1 MLEKIILRNKKDD
14 SWRIFSSPVEVLYTH
29 DLNHVKNVL
38 NEVQDKV
45 EKKKLIAAGYL
56 SYEAAPAFD
65 NAYRVNEK
73 GSLPLICFGLFK
85 DYKIEKNLESQKLES
100 AEAIEWEVTTDR
112 TLYESH
118 LKYIKDQIKLGNTY
132 QVNYTLRK
140 HSNTISNPYDFFLEK
155 AQDAPYAAF
164 IDSDEHT
171 IISMSP
177 ELFFKLSGDSII
189 CKPMKGTSKRGKT
202 LHEDIVL
209 MEDLKNSEKDQAENI
224 MITDMLRND
233 MGKISNTGSV
243 KVLSEFDIE
252 KYPTVWQMTSSIES
266 QANASITGIF
276 EALFPCASVTGAP
289 KVSSMKIISEIE
301 DQPREIY
308 TGAIGYIAPN
318 NEAQF
323 SVPIRTIL
331 SDKRAHRSVYGTGSG
346 IVWDSEIQK
355 EWDECQNK
363 SAILSAGSQDFEL
376 FETMRWNSSK
386 KIFLEKLHL
395 DRLKDSAEF
404 YDYKFHHEK
413 ISNKLQDYLKNLEP
427 ESEKVIRL
435 FLAKDGEIRLTT
447 SAYKEQNKD
456 KPQFISLAMRPV
468 NSEDRSLY
476 HKTTNRSV
484 YENAIGENPD
494 CDDILLWNEAGNI
507 TESTISN
514 VIFKK
519 DSEYYTPPVS
529 CGLLSGTYRAHL
541 ISQGHLK
548 ERIIPKAEI
557 NLYSEIYLINS
568 VRGKYPVKLI

>member
-1 MLEKIILRNKKDD
+1 
-14 SWRIFSSPVEVLYTH
+14 
-29 DLNHVKNVL
+29 
-38 NEVQDKV
+38 
-45 EKKKLIAAGYL
+45 
-56 SYEAAPAFD
+56 
-65 NAYRVNEK
+65 
-73 GSLPLICFGLFK
+73 
-85 DYKIEKNLESQKLES
+85 
-100 AEAIEWEVTTDR
+100 
-112 TLYESH
+112 
-118 LKYIKDQIKLGNTY
+118 
-132 QVNYTLRK
+132 
-140 HSNTISNPYDFFLEK
+140 
-155 AQDAPYAAF
+155 
-164 IDSDEHT
+164 
-171 IISMSP
+171 
-177 ELFFKLSGDSII
+177 
-189 CKPMKGTSKRGKT
+189 MKGTSKRGKN
-202 LHEDIVL
+202 LHEDIAL
-209 MEDLKNSEKDQAENI
+209 MEELKNSEKDKAENI

-233 MGKISNTGSV
+233 MGKISKIGSV

-266 QANASITGIF
+266 QTSASIAEIF

-301 DQPREIY
+301 EQPREIY

-331 SDKRAHRSVYGTGSG
+331 SDKKAYRSVYGTGSG
-346 IVWDSEIQK
+346 IVWDSESQK

-363 SAILSAGSQDFEL
+363 SAILSANSQNFEL
-376 FETMRWNSSK
+376 FETMRWDSNK
-386 KIFLEKLHL
+386 RIFLEKLHL

-404 YDYKFHHEK
+404 YNFKFHREK
-413 ISNKLQDYLKNLEP
+413 INDELQDYLKNLGS
-427 ESEKVIRL
+427 ESKKIIRL
-435 FLAKDGEIRLTT
+435 FLAKDGEIRLT
-447 SAYKEQNKD
+447 SSSYKEQNKD
-456 KPQFISLAMRPV
+456 KSYYISLALRPV
-468 NSEDRSLY
+468 NSEDLSLY

-484 YENAIGENPD
+484 YENAIGENQD

>member
-14 SWRIFSSPVEVLYTH
+14 SWSIFSSPLQVLFTH
-29 DLNHVKNVL
+29 DLNQVKDVL
-38 NEVQDKV
+38 NEVQNKV
-45 EKKKLIAAGYL
+45 EKKNLIAAGYL

-65 NAYRVNEK
+65 NAYCVNEK
-73 GSLPLICFGLFK
+73 GNLPLICFGLFK
-85 DYKIEKNLESQKLES
+85 NYKIEKTLESHSLES
-100 AEAIEWEVTTDR
+100 AEAIEWAITTDR
-112 TLYESH
+112 TLYENY
-118 LKYIKDQIKLGNTY
+118 LQYIKDQIKLGNTY

-140 HSNTISNPYDFFLEK
+140 FTECISNPYSFFLEK
-155 AQDAPYAAF
+155 AQDAPYAAY
-164 IDSDEHT
+164 IESNEHT
-171 IISMSP
+171 IISASP
-177 ELFFKLSGDSII
+177 ELFFKLNGESLM

-202 LHEDIVL
+202 LHDDIAL
-209 MEDLKNSEKDQAENI
+209 MEELKNSEKDKAENI

-233 MGKISNTGSV
+233 MGKISDTGSV

-252 KYPTVWQMTSSIES
+252 KYPTVWQMTSSIKS
-266 QANASITGIF
+266 QTSTNITGIF

-331 SDKRAHRSVYGTGSG
+331 SDKKACRSVYGTGSG
-346 IVWDSEIQK
+346 IVWDSESHK

-363 SAILSAGSQDFEL
+363 SAILSANSQNFEL
-376 FETMRWNSSK
+376 FETMRWESSK
-386 KIFLEKLHL
+386 RIFLEKLHL

-404 YDYKFHHEK
+404 YNFKFHHEK
-413 ISNKLQDYLKNLEP
+413 INDKLQDYLKNLES
-427 ESEKVIRL
+427 ESERIIRL
-435 FLAKDGEIRLTT
+435 FLAKDGDIRLTT
-447 SAYKEQNKD
+447 SAYKKQNKD
-456 KPQFISLAMRPV
+456 KPQFISFAMRPI

-484 YENAIGENPD
+484 YENAIGENPV
-494 CDDILLWNEAGNI
+494 CDDILLWNEDGNI

-519 DSEYYTPPVS
+519 DSKYYTPPIS
-529 CGLLSGTYRAHL
+529 CGLLGGTYRTHL
-541 ISQGHLK
+541 INQGHLE
-548 ERIIPKAEI
+548 ERIIPKTEI

>member
-29 DLNHVKNVL
+29 ELQNVREVL
-38 NEVQDKV
+38 NKVQNKV
-45 EKKKLIAAGYL
+45 EKKNLIAAGYL

-65 NAYRVNEK
+65 SAYCVNKK

-85 DYKIEKNLESQKLES
+85 DYKTEITLESNNHES
-100 AEAIEWEVTTDR
+100 AEAIEWEIATNQTH
-112 TLYESH
+112 YEIH

-140 HSNTISNPYDFFLEK
+140 HSKCIANPYGFFLEK
-155 AQDAPYAAF
+155 VQDAPYAAF
-164 IDSDEHT
+164 IESDEHT
-171 IISMSP
+171 IISTSP
-177 ELFFKLSGDSII
+177 ELFFELSDESLI
-189 CKPMKGTSKRGKT
+189 CKPMKGTSKRGRT
-202 LHEDIVL
+202 LKEDIAL
-209 MEDLKNSEKDQAENI
+209 MKELKNSEKDKAENI

-233 MGKISNTGSV
+233 MGKISDTGSV

-252 KYPTVWQMTSSIES
+252 KYPTVWQMTSSVKS
-266 QANASITGIF
+266 QTRASITAIF

-331 SDKRAHRSVYGTGSG
+331 SNKKIDRSVYGTGSG
-346 IVWDSEIQK
+346 IVWDSEWEK

-363 SAILSAGSQDFEL
+363 SAILSVSHQNFEL
-376 FETMRWNSSK
+376 FETMRWDSNRG
-386 KIFLEKLHL
+386 IFLEELHL
-395 DRLKDSAEF
+395 NRLKDSAEF
-404 YDYKFHHEK
+404 YNFKFSHEK
-413 ISNKLQDYLKNLEP
+413 INDKLHDYLKNLEP
-427 ESEKVIRL
+427 ESEKIIRL
-435 FLAKDGEIRLTT
+435 FLAKDGETRLTT
-447 SAYKEQNKD
+447 SAYKEHNKD
-456 KPQFISLAMRPV
+456 KYQLISLAMQPV
-468 NSEDRSLY
+468 DSDDLSLY
-476 HKTTNRSV
+476 HKTTIRGI
-484 YENAIGENPD
+484 YEDATGENPD
-494 CDDILLWNEAGNI
+494 CDDVLLWNEDGHI

-514 VIFKK
+514 IIFKK
-519 DSEYYTPPVS
+519 DSEYFTPPIS
-529 CGLLSGTYRAHL
+529 CGLLGGTYRTHL
-541 ISQGHLK
+541 INQGHLV
-548 ERIIPKAEI
+548 ERIIPKTEI

>member
-14 SWRIFSSPVEVLYTH
+14 SWRIFSSPLGVLYTH
-29 DLNHVKNVL
+29 DLHRVRDVL
-38 NEVQDKV
+38 NEVQNKV

-65 NAYRVNEK
+65 NAYSVNEK
-73 GSLPLICFGLFK
+73 GSFPLICFGLFK
-85 DYKIEKNLESQKLES
+85 DYKIEKSLASQNLKS
-100 AEAIEWEVTTDR
+100 AEIKEWEIATDR
-112 TLYESH
+112 SLYESH

-132 QVNYTLRK
+132 QVNYTLRNY
-140 HSNTISNPYDFFLEK
+140 SNCISNPYGFFLEK

-164 IDSDEHT
+164 IESDEHT
-171 IISMSP
+171 IISASP
-177 ELFFKLSGDSII
+177 ELFFKLSGESLI

-202 LHEDIVL
+202 LHEDIAL
-209 MEDLKNSEKDQAENI
+209 MEELKNSEKDKAENI

-233 MGKISNTGSV
+233 MGKISDTGSV

-252 KYPTVWQMTSSIES
+252 KYSTVWQMTSSIKS
-266 QANASITGIF
+266 RTSTSITGIF

-331 SDKRAHRSVYGTGSG
+331 SHKRACRSVYGTGSG
-346 IVWDSEIQK
+346 IVWDSESQK

-363 SAILSAGSQDFEL
+363 SAILSASCQNFEL
-376 FETMRWNSSK
+376 FETMRWESSK
-386 KIFLEKLHL
+386 RIFLEKLHL

-404 YDYKFHHEK
+404 YNFKFHREK
-413 ISNKLQDYLKNLEP
+413 INDKLQNYLKNLEP
-427 ESEKVIRL
+427 ESEKIIRL

-447 SAYKEQNKD
+447 STYKEQNKD
-456 KPQFISLAMRPV
+456 KPQFISFAMRPV

-476 HKTTNRSV
+476 HKTTNRSI

-494 CDDILLWNEAGNI
+494 CEDILLWNEVGNI
-507 TESTISN
+507 TESTVSN

-519 DSEYYTPPVS
+519 DNEYYTPPVS

-541 ISQGHLK
+541 ISQGNLK

-557 NLYSEIYLINS
+557 DLYSEIYLINS
-568 VRGKYPVKLI
+568 VRGKYTVKLI

>member
-14 SWRIFSSPVEVLYTH
+14 SWSIFSSPLQVLFTH
-29 DLNHVKNVL
+29 DLNQVKDVL
-38 NEVQDKV
+38 NEVQNKV
-45 EKKKLIAAGYL
+45 EKKNLIAAGYL

-65 NAYRVNEK
+65 NAYCVNEK
-73 GSLPLICFGLFK
+73 GNLPLICFGLFK
-85 DYKIEKNLESQKLES
+85 NYKIEKTLESHSLES
-100 AEAIEWEVTTDR
+100 AEAIEWAITTDR
-112 TLYESH
+112 TLYENY
-118 LKYIKDQIKLGNTY
+118 LQYIKDQIKLGNTY

-140 HSNTISNPYDFFLEK
+140 FTECISNPYSFFLEK
-155 AQDAPYAAF
+155 AQDAPYAAY
-164 IDSDEHT
+164 IESNEHT
-171 IISMSP
+171 IISASP
-177 ELFFKLSGDSII
+177 ELFFKLNGDSLI

-202 LHEDIVL
+202 LHDDIAL
-209 MEDLKNSEKDQAENI
+209 MEELKNSEKDKAENI

-233 MGKISNTGSV
+233 MGKISDTGSV

-252 KYPTVWQMTSSIES
+252 KYPTVWQMTSSIKS
-266 QANASITGIF
+266 QTSTNITGIF

-331 SDKRAHRSVYGTGSG
+331 SDKKACRSVYGTGSG
-346 IVWDSEIQK
+346 IVWDSESHK

-363 SAILSAGSQDFEL
+363 SAILSANSQNFEL
-376 FETMRWNSSK
+376 FETMRWESSK
-386 KIFLEKLHL
+386 RIFLEKLHL

-404 YDYKFHHEK
+404 YNFKFHHEK
-413 ISNKLQDYLKNLEP
+413 INDKLQDYLKNLES
-427 ESEKVIRL
+427 ESERIIRL
-435 FLAKDGEIRLTT
+435 FLAKDGDIRLTT
-447 SAYKEQNKD
+447 SAYKKQNKD
-456 KPQFISLAMRPV
+456 KPQFISFAMRPI

-484 YENAIGENPD
+484 YENAIGENPV
-494 CDDILLWNEAGNI
+494 CDDILLWNEDGNI

-519 DSEYYTPPVS
+519 DSKYYTPPIS
-529 CGLLSGTYRAHL
+529 CGLLGGTYRTHL
-541 ISQGHLK
+541 INQGHLE
-548 ERIIPKAEI
+548 ERIIPKTEI

-568 VRGKYPVKLI
+568 VRGKYPVKLV

>member
-14 SWRIFSSPVEVLYTH
+14 SWRIFSSPLEVLCTH
-29 DLNHVKNVL
+29 DLNQVKDVL
-38 NEVQDKV
+38 NEVQNKV

-65 NAYRVNEK
+65 NAYSVNEK

-85 DYKIEKNLESQKLES
+85 DYKIEKTLESQKLKS
-100 AEAIEWEVTTDR
+100 AEAKEWEIMTDR
-112 TLYESH
+112 TLYENH

-140 HSNTISNPYDFFLEK
+140 HSNTISNPYGFFLEK
-155 AQDAPYAAF
+155 AKDAPYAAL

-177 ELFFKLSGDSII
+177 ELFFKLSGESLI

-202 LHEDIVL
+202 LHEDIAL
-209 MEDLKNSEKDQAENI
+209 MEELKNSEKDKAENI

-233 MGKISNTGSV
+233 MGKISDTGSV

-266 QANASITGIF
+266 QTSASITGIF

-331 SDKRAHRSVYGTGSG
+331 SDKKACRSVYGTGSG
-346 IVWDSEIQK
+346 IVWDSESQK

-363 SAILSAGSQDFEL
+363 SAILSANSQNFEL
-376 FETMRWNSSK
+376 FETMRWDSNK
-386 KIFLEKLHL
+386 RIFLEKLHL

-404 YDYKFHHEK
+404 YNFKFHHEK
-413 ISNKLQDYLKNLEP
+413 INDKLQDYLKNLES
-427 ESEKVIRL
+427 ESEKIIRL
-435 FLAKDGEIRLTT
+435 FLAKDGEIRLT
-447 SAYKEQNKD
+447 SSVYKEQNKD
-456 KPQFISLAMRPV
+456 KSHYISLAMQPV
-468 NSEDRSLY
+468 NSEDLSLY

-484 YENAIGENPD
+484 YENAIGENQD

>member
-14 SWRIFSSPVEVLYTH
+14 SWSIFSSPLQVLFTH
-29 DLNHVKNVL
+29 DLNQVKDVL
-38 NEVQDKV
+38 NEVQNKV
-45 EKKKLIAAGYL
+45 EKKNLIAAGYL

-65 NAYRVNEK
+65 NAYCVNEK
-73 GSLPLICFGLFK
+73 GNLPLICFGLFK
-85 DYKIEKNLESQKLES
+85 NYKIEKTLESHSLES
-100 AEAIEWEVTTDR
+100 AEAIEWTITTDR
-112 TLYESH
+112 TLYENY
-118 LKYIKDQIKLGNTY
+118 LQYIKDQIKLGNTY

-140 HSNTISNPYDFFLEK
+140 FTECISNPYSFFLEK
-155 AQDAPYAAF
+155 AQDAPYAAY
-164 IDSDEHT
+164 IESNEHT
-171 IISMSP
+171 IISASP
-177 ELFFKLSGDSII
+177 ELFFKLNGESLM

-202 LHEDIVL
+202 LHDDIAL
-209 MEDLKNSEKDQAENI
+209 MEELKNSEKDKAENI

-233 MGKISNTGSV
+233 MGKISDTGSV

-252 KYPTVWQMTSSIES
+252 KYPTVWQMTSSIKS
-266 QANASITGIF
+266 QTSTNITGIF

-331 SDKRAHRSVYGTGSG
+331 SDKKACRSVYGTGSG
-346 IVWDSEIQK
+346 IVWDSESHK

-363 SAILSAGSQDFEL
+363 SAILSANSQNFEL
-376 FETMRWNSSK
+376 FETMRWESSK
-386 KIFLEKLHL
+386 RIFLEKLHL

-404 YDYKFHHEK
+404 YNFKFHHEK
-413 ISNKLQDYLKNLEP
+413 INDKLQDYLKNLES
-427 ESEKVIRL
+427 ESERIIRL
-435 FLAKDGEIRLTT
+435 FLAKDGDIRLTT
-447 SAYKEQNKD
+447 SAYKKQNKD
-456 KPQFISLAMRPV
+456 KPQFISFAMRPI

-484 YENAIGENPD
+484 YENAIGENPV
-494 CDDILLWNEAGNI
+494 CDDILLWNEDGNI

-519 DSEYYTPPVS
+519 DSKYYTPPIS
-529 CGLLSGTYRAHL
+529 CGLLGGTYRTHL
-541 ISQGHLK
+541 INQGHLE
-548 ERIIPKAEI
+548 ERIIPKTEI

>member
-29 DLNHVKNVL
+29 DLNHVKDVL
-38 NEVQDKV
+38 NEVQNKV
-45 EKKKLIAAGYL
+45 EKKKSIAAGYL

-65 NAYRVNEK
+65 NAYSVNEK

-85 DYKIEKNLESQKLES
+85 DYKIEKILESQKLES

-177 ELFFKLSGDSII
+177 ELFFKLSGDSLI

-456 KPQFISLAMRPV
+456 KPQFISLATRPV

-529 CGLLSGTYRAHL
+529 CGLLSGTYRAHM

>member
-14 SWRIFSSPVEVLYTH
+14 SWSIFSSPLQVLFTH
-29 DLNHVKNVL
+29 DLNQVKDVL
-38 NEVQDKV
+38 NEVQNKV
-45 EKKKLIAAGYL
+45 EKKNLIAAGYL

-65 NAYRVNEK
+65 NAYCVNEK
-73 GSLPLICFGLFK
+73 GNLPLICFGLFK
-85 DYKIEKNLESQKLES
+85 NYKIEKTLESHSLES
-100 AEAIEWEVTTDR
+100 AEAIEWAITTDR
-112 TLYESH
+112 TLYENH
-118 LKYIKDQIKLGNTY
+118 LQYIKDQIKLGNTY

-140 HSNTISNPYDFFLEK
+140 FTECISNPYSFFLEK
-155 AQDAPYAAF
+155 AQDAPYAAY
-164 IDSDEHT
+164 IESNEHT
-171 IISMSP
+171 IISASP
-177 ELFFKLSGDSII
+177 ELFFKLNGESLM

-202 LHEDIVL
+202 LHDDIAL
-209 MEDLKNSEKDQAENI
+209 MEELKNSEKDKAENI

-233 MGKISNTGSV
+233 MGKISDTGSV

-252 KYPTVWQMTSSIES
+252 KYPTVWQMTSSIKS
-266 QANASITGIF
+266 QTSTNITGIF

-331 SDKRAHRSVYGTGSG
+331 SDKKACRSVYGTGSG
-346 IVWDSEIQK
+346 IVWDSESHK

-363 SAILSAGSQDFEL
+363 SAILSANSQNFEL
-376 FETMRWNSSK
+376 FETMRWESSK
-386 KIFLEKLHL
+386 RIFLEKLHL

-404 YDYKFHHEK
+404 YNFKFHHEK
-413 ISNKLQDYLKNLEP
+413 INDKLQDYLKNLES
-427 ESEKVIRL
+427 ESERIIRL
-435 FLAKDGEIRLTT
+435 FLAKDGDIRLTT
-447 SAYKEQNKD
+447 SAYKKQNKD
-456 KPQFISLAMRPV
+456 KPQFISFAMRPI

-484 YENAIGENPD
+484 YENAIGENPV
-494 CDDILLWNEAGNI
+494 CDDILLWNEDGNI

-519 DSEYYTPPVS
+519 DSKYYTPPIS
-529 CGLLSGTYRAHL
+529 CGLLGGTYRTHL
-541 ISQGHLK
+541 INQGHLE
-548 ERIIPKAEI
+548 ERIIPKTEI

>member
-14 SWRIFSSPVEVLYTH
+14 SWRIFSSPLEVLCTH
-29 DLNHVKNVL
+29 DLNQVKDVL
-38 NEVQDKV
+38 NEVQNKV

-65 NAYRVNEK
+65 NAYSVNEK

-85 DYKIEKNLESQKLES
+85 DYKIEKTLESQKLKS
-100 AEAIEWEVTTDR
+100 AEAIEWEITTDR

-140 HSNTISNPYDFFLEK
+140 HTNTISNPYDFFLEK
-155 AQDAPYAAF
+155 AKDAPYAAL

-177 ELFFKLSGDSII
+177 ELFFKLNGESLI
-189 CKPMKGTSKRGKT
+189 CKPMKGTSKRGKN
-202 LHEDIVL
+202 LHEDIAL
-209 MEDLKNSEKDQAENI
+209 MEELKNSEKDKAENI

-233 MGKISNTGSV
+233 MGKISKIGSV

-266 QANASITGIF
+266 QTSASIAEIF

-301 DQPREIY
+301 EQPREIY

-331 SDKRAHRSVYGTGSG
+331 SDKKAYRSVYGTGSG
-346 IVWDSEIQK
+346 IVWDSESQK

-363 SAILSAGSQDFEL
+363 SAILSANSQNFEL
-376 FETMRWNSSK
+376 FETMRWDSNK
-386 KIFLEKLHL
+386 RIFLEKLHL

-404 YDYKFHHEK
+404 YNFKFHHEK
-413 ISNKLQDYLKNLEP
+413 INDKLQDYLKNLGS
-427 ESEKVIRL
+427 ESEKIIRL

-456 KPQFISLAMRPV
+456 KSHYISLAMQPV
-468 NSEDRSLY
+468 NSEDLSLY

-484 YENAIGENPD
+484 YENAIGENQD

-529 CGLLSGTYRAHL
+529 CGLLSGTYRTHL

>member
-29 DLNHVKNVL
+29 DLNHVKDVL
-38 NEVQDKV
+38 NEVQNKV
-45 EKKKLIAAGYL
+45 EKKKSIAAGYL

-65 NAYRVNEK
+65 NAYSVNEK

-85 DYKIEKNLESQKLES
+85 DYKIEKILESQKLES

-177 ELFFKLSGDSII
+177 ELFFKLSGDSLI

-331 SDKRAHRSVYGTGSG
+331 SDKKAHRSVYGTGSG

-456 KPQFISLAMRPV
+456 KPQFISLATRPV

-529 CGLLSGTYRAHL
+529 CGLLSGTYRAHM

>member
-14 SWRIFSSPVEVLYTH
+14 SWRIFSSPLEVLYTH
-29 DLNHVKNVL
+29 DLNHVKDVL
-38 NEVQDKV
+38 NEVQNKV

-65 NAYRVNEK
+65 NAYSVNEK

-85 DYKIEKNLESQKLES
+85 DYKIEKTLESQKLES
-100 AEAIEWEVTTDR
+100 AEVIEWEIMTDR
-112 TLYESH
+112 TLYENH

-140 HSNTISNPYDFFLEK
+140 HTNTISNPYDFFLEK
-155 AQDAPYAAF
+155 AKDAPYAAL

-177 ELFFKLSGDSII
+177 ELFFKLSGESLI
-189 CKPMKGTSKRGKT
+189 CKPMKGTSKRGKN
-202 LHEDIVL
+202 LHEDIAL
-209 MEDLKNSEKDQAENI
+209 MEELKNSEKDKAENI

-233 MGKISNTGSV
+233 MGKISKIGSV

-266 QANASITGIF
+266 QTSASIAEIF

-301 DQPREIY
+301 EQPREIY

-331 SDKRAHRSVYGTGSG
+331 SDKKACRSVYGTGSG
-346 IVWDSEIQK
+346 IVWDSEVQK

-363 SAILSAGSQDFEL
+363 SAILSANSQNFEL
-376 FETMRWNSSK
+376 FETMRWDSNK
-386 KIFLEKLHL
+386 RIFLEKLHL

-404 YDYKFHHEK
+404 YNFKFHHEK
-413 ISNKLQDYLKNLEP
+413 INDKLQDYLKNLGS
-427 ESEKVIRL
+427 ESKKIIRL
-435 FLAKDGEIRLTT
+435 FLAKDGEIRLT
-447 SAYKEQNKD
+447 S
-456 KPQFISLAMRPV
+456 
-468 NSEDRSLY
+468 
-476 HKTTNRSV
+476 SV
-484 YENAIGENPD
+484 
-494 CDDILLWNEAGNI
+494 LQR
-507 TESTISN
+507 TE
-514 VIFKK
+514 
-519 DSEYYTPPVS
+519 
-529 CGLLSGTYRAHL
+529 
-541 ISQGHLK
+541 
-548 ERIIPKAEI
+548 
-557 NLYSEIYLINS
+557 
-568 VRGKYPVKLI
+568 

>member
-38 NEVQDKV
+38 NEVHDKV

-85 DYKIEKNLESQKLES
+85 DYKIEKILESQKLES

-177 ELFFKLSGDSII
+177 ELFFKLSGDSLI

-331 SDKRAHRSVYGTGSG
+331 SDKKAHRSVYGTGSG

-456 KPQFISLAMRPV
+456 KPQFISLATRPV

>member
-14 SWRIFSSPVEVLYTH
+14 SWRIFSSPLEVLCTH
-29 DLNHVKNVL
+29 DLNQVKDVL
-38 NEVQDKV
+38 NEVQNKV

-65 NAYRVNEK
+65 NAYSVNEK

-85 DYKIEKNLESQKLES
+85 DYKIEKTLESQKLKS
-100 AEAIEWEVTTDR
+100 AEAIEWEITTDR

-140 HSNTISNPYDFFLEK
+140 HSKTITNPYGFFLEK

-164 IDSDEHT
+164 FDSDEHT

-177 ELFFKLSGDSII
+177 ELFFKLSGKSLI

-202 LHEDIVL
+202 LHEDIAL
-209 MEDLKNSEKDQAENI
+209 MEELKNSEKDKAENI

-233 MGKISNTGSV
+233 MGKISDTGSV

-266 QANASITGIF
+266 QTSASITGIF

-331 SDKRAHRSVYGTGSG
+331 SDKKACRSVYGTGSG
-346 IVWDSEIQK
+346 IVWDSEVQK

-363 SAILSAGSQDFEL
+363 SAILSANSQNFEL
-376 FETMRWNSSK
+376 FETMRWDSSK
-386 KIFLEKLHL
+386 RIFLEKLHL

-404 YDYKFHHEK
+404 YNFKFHREK
-413 ISNKLQDYLKNLEP
+413 INDKLQDYLKNP
-427 ESEKVIRL
+427 ESESEKIIRL
-435 FLAKDGEIRLTT
+435 FLAKDGEIRLTS

-456 KPQFISLAMRPV
+456 KSHYISLANRPV
-468 NSEDRSLY
+468 NSEDLSLY

-484 YENAIGENPD
+484 YENAIGENQD

-529 CGLLSGTYRAHL
+529 CGLLSGTYRTHL

-548 ERIIPKAEI
+548 VRIIPKAEI
-557 NLYSEIYLINS
+557 TLYSEIYLINS

>member
-14 SWRIFSSPVEVLYTH
+14 SWRIFSSPLEVLYTH
-29 DLNHVKNVL
+29 DLNHVKDVL
-38 NEVQDKV
+38 NEVQNKV

-65 NAYRVNEK
+65 NAYSVNEK

-85 DYKIEKNLESQKLES
+85 DYKIEKTLESQKFES
-100 AEAIEWEVTTDR
+100 AEVIEWEVTTDR

-140 HSNTISNPYDFFLEK
+140 HSNTISNPYNFFLEK

-164 IDSDEHT
+164 IDSDEHA

-177 ELFFKLSGDSII
+177 ELFFKLSGDSLI

-202 LHEDIVL
+202 LHEDIAL
-209 MEDLKNSEKDQAENI
+209 MEDLKNSEKDKAENI

-233 MGKISNTGSV
+233 MGKISNIGSV

-266 QANASITGIF
+266 QASASITGIF

-301 DQPREIY
+301 EQPREIY

-331 SDKRAHRSVYGTGSG
+331 SDKKACRSVYGTGSG
-346 IVWDSEIQK
+346 IVWDSESQK

-363 SAILSAGSQDFEL
+363 SAILSASSQDFEL
-376 FETMRWNSSK
+376 FETMLWNSSK

-404 YDYKFHHEK
+404 YNYKFHSEK
-413 ISNKLQDYLKNLEP
+413 ISDKLQDYLKNMEP

-456 KPQFISLAMRPV
+456 KPQFISLATRPV

-476 HKTTNRSV
+476 HKTTNRSI

-494 CDDILLWNEAGNI
+494 CEDILLWNEVGNI
-507 TESTISN
+507 TESTVSN

-519 DSEYYTPPVS
+519 DNEYYTPPVS

-541 ISQGHLK
+541 ISQGNLK

-557 NLYSEIYLINS
+557 DLYSEIYLINS

>member
-14 SWRIFSSPVEVLYTH
+14 SWRIFSSPLEVLYTH

-38 NEVQDKV
+38 NEVQNKV

-85 DYKIEKNLESQKLES
+85 DYKIERTLEPQKLES
-100 AEAIEWEVTTDR
+100 AEVIDWEITTDR
-112 TLYESH
+112 TLYENH

-140 HSNTISNPYDFFLEK
+140 HTNTISNPYDFFLEK
-155 AQDAPYAAF
+155 AKDAPYAAL
-164 IDSDEHT
+164 IDSNEHT

-177 ELFFKLSGDSII
+177 ELFFKLSGESLI
-189 CKPMKGTSKRGKT
+189 CKPMKGTSKRGKN
-202 LHEDIVL
+202 LHEDIAL
-209 MEDLKNSEKDQAENI
+209 MEELKNSEKDKAENI

-243 KVLSEFDIE
+243 EVLSEFDIE

-266 QANASITGIF
+266 QTSASVAEIF

-301 DQPREIY
+301 EQPREIY

-331 SDKRAHRSVYGTGSG
+331 SDKKACRSVYGTGSG
-346 IVWDSEIQK
+346 IVWDSESQK

-363 SAILSAGSQDFEL
+363 SAILSANSQNFEL
-376 FETMRWNSSK
+376 FETMRRDSNK
-386 KIFLEKLHL
+386 RIFLEKLHL

-404 YDYKFHHEK
+404 YNFKFHHEK
-413 ISNKLQDYLKNLEP
+413 INYKLQDYLKNLES
-427 ESEKVIRL
+427 ESEKIIRL
-435 FLAKDGEIRLTT
+435 FLAKDGEIRLTS

-456 KPQFISLAMRPV
+456 KSHYISLAMRPV

>member
-29 DLNHVKNVL
+29 DLNHVKDVL
-38 NEVQDKV
+38 NEVQNKV
-45 EKKKLIAAGYL
+45 EKKKSIAAGYL

-65 NAYRVNEK
+65 NAYSVNEK

-85 DYKIEKNLESQKLES
+85 DYKIEKILESQKLES

-177 ELFFKLSGDSII
+177 ELFFKLSGDSLI

-331 SDKRAHRSVYGTGSG
+331 SDKKAHRSVYGTGSG

-456 KPQFISLAMRPV
+456 RPQFISLATRPV

>member
-45 EKKKLIAAGYL
+45 EKKKLIAVGYL

-85 DYKIEKNLESQKLES
+85 DYKIEKILESQKLES

-140 HSNTISNPYDFFLEK
+140 HSNTISNPYDFFLQK

-177 ELFFKLSGDSII
+177 ELFFKLSGDSLI

-376 FETMRWNSSK
+376 FETMRWNSNK

-519 DSEYYTPPVS
+519 DSEYFTPPIS
-529 CGLLSGTYRAHL
+529 CGLLGGTYRTHL
-541 ISQGHLK
+541 INQGHLV
-548 ERIIPKAEI
+548 ERIIPKTEI

>member
-1 MLEKIILRNKKDD
+1 MLEKIILRNKKDN
-14 SWRIFSSPVEVLYTH
+14 SWRIFSSPLEVLYTH
-29 DLNHVKNVL
+29 DLNHVKDVL
-38 NEVQDKV
+38 NEVQNKV

-65 NAYRVNEK
+65 NAYSVNEK

-85 DYKIEKNLESQKLES
+85 DYKIEKTLESQDFES
-100 AEAIEWEVTTDR
+100 AEVIEWEIATDR

-118 LKYIKDQIKLGNTY
+118 LQYIKDQIKLGNTY

-140 HSNTISNPYDFFLEK
+140 HSNVISNPYGFFLEK

-164 IDSDEHT
+164 IDSDEHA

-177 ELFFKLSGDSII
+177 ELFFKLSGDSLM

-202 LHEDIVL
+202 LQEDIAL
-209 MEDLKNSEKDQAENI
+209 MEDLKNSEKDKAENI

-266 QANASITGIF
+266 EASTSITGIF

-301 DQPREIY
+301 GQPREIY

-331 SDKRAHRSVYGTGSG
+331 SDKKACRSVYGTGSG
-346 IVWDSEIQK
+346 IVWDSESQK

-363 SAILSAGSQDFEL
+363 SAILSASSQNFEL

-404 YDYKFHHEK
+404 YNFKFHYEK
-413 ISNKLQDYLKNLEP
+413 ISDKLQDYLKNLEP
-427 ESEKVIRL
+427 GSEKVIRL

-456 KPQFISLAMRPV
+456 KSHYISLATQPV

-529 CGLLSGTYRAHL
+529 CGLLSGTFRAHM